1 MVELSV
7 CGASIRSIFSI
18 ALSRLWAREA
28 VAALARLRSTKS
40 CIWRIFFCCAV
51 ERRLLDRQPVLLL
64 REVGRVVAGVGVE
77 LAQLQLEGLGDD
89 PVEEVAVVAGDQ
101 DRAGV
106 GAEELLEPLDAEQVE
121 VVGRLVEQEQ
131 VVLEGEQA
139 AQGQPHRPAAGEGG
153 DRRVELGDR
162 EAQAR
167 AGSPWRGPPSRSR
180 RRRGTPPSRR
190 RSRPGPCGSPSSSPV
205 MTALSR
211 RSASVQGPRWASM
224 FSKTVPSRSG
234 WISCGR

>member
-1 MVELSV
+1 MVLLSV

-40 CIWRIFFCCAV
+40 CISLDLLLLAV
-51 ERRLLDRQPVLLL
+51 ERRLMDGQPVLLL
-64 REVGRVVAGVGVE
+64 REVGRVVAGIGVE

-106 GAEELLEPLDAEQVE
+106 RLEEVFEPLDAQEVE
-121 VVGRLVEQEQ
+121 VVRRLVEQEQ

-139 AQGQPHRPAAGEGG
+139 AEGQPHRPAAGEGG
-153 DRRVELGDR
+153 DGGVELGDG
-162 EAQAR
+162 EARGR
-167 AGSPWRGPPSRSR
+167 AGSPWRGTPSRSR
-180 RRRGTPPSRR
+180 R
-190 RSRPGPCGSPSSSPV
+190 
-205 MTALSR
+205 
-211 RSASVQGPRWASM
+211 PR
-224 FSKTVPSRSG
+224 
-234 WISCGR
+234 